1 MPKRKRGLPEH
12 PDCRQYHALIL
23 AADEAGRG
31 AQLASLEE
39 HGLLCQHDL
48 RRLRLGGNA
57 WLASSFHGDGHEVY
71 TADDLAMALA
81 GIAFKL
87 NAASI
92 VDASR
97 VLIVELHCRPGR
109 VLVVD
114 GCTPRC
120 SVAHLVA
127 AGADSVWASSAV
139 HNVQV
144 ARVWWQTNR
153 LQVTGMFH
161 LDDQRY
167 GGRGQRLLG
176 AACAA
181 RGPVRRRRWRGRDD
195 WSKDFTLHLEAF
207 EGRAETAV
215 ERRMSKN
222 AAPPQLIIAGVKQRA
237 WEYNVRFCGRA
248 TIPPSLQGR
257 VDASGL
263 LWDRERIK
271 QEQRASLLALMTPKN
286 LRRWGSCR
294 AATAELRHRGY
305 NRVAVGEVLRG
316 RWRHGP
322 GTGSARLESDEYDWP
337 ALSDAEAKELH
348 MLDTQPRKPYSKNQ
362 TTEEKKAARRKCEK
376 ASKRKAA
383 LKKKKLQ
390 WEQRRAAAAAAAA
403 AAR

>member
-23 AADEAGRG
+23 AADEAGRA

-39 HGLLCQHDL
+39 HGLLCQHAL

-87 NAASI
+87 NAAGI

-109 VLVVD
+109 VLQVD
-114 GCTPRC
+114 GPNPGF
-120 SVAHLVA
+120 SAADLAGVGAHSMLA
-127 AGADSVWASSAV
+127 RSQV
-139 HNVQV
+139 HNLQI
-144 ARVWWQTNR
+144 ARVWWDPSR
-153 LQVTGMFH
+153 IQVTGMFK
-161 LDDQRY
+161 LSDQRY
-167 GGRGQRLLG
+167 GDGKGQRLLG

-195 WSKDFTLHLEAF
+195 WSNNFTLHLEAF

-263 LWDRERIK
+263 LWDPERIK

-294 AATAELRHRGY
+294 AATVELGQRGY
-305 NRVAVGEVLRG
+305 NQKTVGVVLRG
-316 RWRHGP
+316 RW
-322 GTGSARLESDEYDWP
+322 
-337 ALSDAEAKELH
+337 
-348 MLDTQPRKPYSKNQ
+348 PR
-362 TTEEKKAARRKCEK
+362 TRRKE
-376 ASKRKAA
+376 APRDEAGS
-383 LKKKKLQ
+383 
-390 WEQRRAAAAAAAA
+390 
-403 AAR
+403 